1 MTSWAI
7 VAVPE
12 DGESVWKISSEKVP
26 HMTILFLGEQNDPE
40 KAIHISQ
47 YLQHA
52 VETSLNKFGAT
63 VRNRGVLGDENADVL
78 FFEGGN
84 RLKQLMDFRSFLLAD
99 PVIKECYNS
108 TEQFEGWIPH
118 LTLGYPSRPAR
129 KPEGL
134 HSLPIYAVYFDKI
147 ALWVDDFDGPTFNL
161 EYEDEYAM
169 SMDSLAHRQAEASTA
184 YKTPE
189 TARDVVMRNVLA
201 RKQLREPSNLK
212 HHGIGAR
219 KVSYKNP
226 IEDAVK
232 KTLGP
237 ASVSAQELN
246 NQGRFFKHA
255 ITGDLQH
262 GSSAD
267 PKKIYIRENQLA
279 FIRHLDHAIGGR
291 PSEREG
297 REFDLATRLD
307 GDWILSSIDRV
318 AHTATV
324 EAHIRPIV
332 DGYGRIQNYELIHDQ
347 LTQDDMRLALMH
359 YGVKGMKW
367 GVRRKSPDEGGGGSG
382 SGGSGGG
389 SGSGGS
395 GGGSGSRKS
404 RLAERRERKAAE
416 KRASRSDDANNA
428 IDLKQKLKTSKSS
441 SMSNQEMQQL
451 ITRLQLEAQLNA
463 VMAKDPKVKS
473 EGRKFAESLIIDTAK
488 VALKQAVQEA
498 ATKEAKRLL
507 NSQIENAMNRRAS
520 S

>member
-1 MTSWAI
+1 M
-7 VAVPE
+7 
-12 DGESVWKISSEKVP
+12 
-26 HMTILFLGEQNDPE
+26 
-40 KAIHISQ
+40 
-47 YLQHA
+47 
-52 VETSLNKFGAT
+52 
-63 VRNRGVLGDENADVL
+63 
-78 FFEGGN
+78 
-84 RLKQLMDFRSFLLAD
+84 
-99 PVIKECYNS
+99 
-108 TEQFEGWIPH
+108 
-118 LTLGYPSRPAR
+118 
-129 KPEGL
+129 
-134 HSLPIYAVYFDKI
+134 
-147 ALWVDDFDGPTFNL
+147 
-161 EYEDEYAM
+161 
-169 SMDSLAHRQAEASTA
+169 
-184 YKTPE
+184 
-189 TARDVVMRNVLA
+189 
-201 RKQLREPSNLK
+201 
-212 HHGIGAR
+212 
-219 KVSYKNP
+219 
-226 IEDAVK
+226 
-232 KTLGP
+232 
-237 ASVSAQELN
+237 
-246 NQGRFFKHA
+246 
-255 ITGDLQH
+255 
-262 GSSAD
+262 
-267 PKKIYIRENQLA
+267 
-279 FIRHLDHAIGGR
+279 
-291 PSEREG
+291 
-297 REFDLATRLD
+297 D